1 MMENVETAKPENVEE
16 KKKFNYK
23 EIHCNLCNRT
33 YLNNYYYFHKKSQK
47 HMQKEKS
54 IKLRQ
59 ELLKDDDKPEIINN
73 ENDDEPKQESKE
85 IIEDIIKL
93 MSKLKN
99 II

>member
-1 MMENVETAKPENVEE
+1 
-16 KKKFNYK
+16 
-23 EIHCNLCNRT
+23 
-33 YLNNYYYFHKKSQK
+33 
-47 HMQKEKS
+47 MQKEKS